1 MKVLRIVLILIV
13 LAAAAVAGVFLWRR
27 PPTTGVAV
35 APAAPVWTPIAE
47 QRLDYGRFKQLAVYT
62 PASSAR
68 GVVLLLSGT
77 DGWTPRMSDLAN
89 RIARQGALVVGIDLA
104 QFDDVLEKDGGECV
118 FPDGDLEN
126 LSHFIQAY
134 SHLPGYLSP
143 ILAGYSAGGT
153 LAYATLVQAPPN
165 TFAAAVSMNFCPAYP
180 LRKPLC
186 KGSGVGFSP
195 RAGSAGVDFLP
206 APHLS
211 LPWIA
216 LQGDPD
222 PACDAA
228 AVRRF
233 VAQVPGAQLI
243 DVPPATAPSTA
254 AAAGDAFPWA
264 PSHSKA
270 FDTLIAAHAP
280 TVTATGPSALGDLP
294 IVPVTPLP
302 GAPASDTFAILLS
315 GDGGWAGL
323 DKEVAG
329 ALAAKGIFVAGVD
342 SLRYFWSART
352 PAGLAADLDRM
363 IDYYG
368 HQLGKRKVVLVGYS
382 QGADVL
388 PFAVNRLSP
397 ATRSHVVLT
406 AILGMSEHALFE
418 FHMSSWVSDDDS
430 GPATMPE
437 VERISGAPVL
447 CIYGA
452 QEDDSLCPRLDP
464 HKVVVVKLKGGHHF
478 DGDYDSLA
486 RTILAAIHP

>member
-1 MKVLRIVLILIV
+1 MKVLRIVLISTLMG
-13 LAAAAVAGVFLWRR
+13 AAVVAAGAWYLRHR
-27 PPTTGVAV
+27 APTTGVAMT
-35 APAAPVWTPIAE
+35 PAAGWTPIAE

-62 PASSAR
+62 PAKSAR

-77 DGWTPRMSDLAN
+77 DGWTPLMADLAN

-104 QFDDVLEKDGGECV
+104 QFNGVLEHDGGECV

-134 SHLPGYLSP
+134 SHLPGYVSP

-195 RAGSAGVDFLP
+195 AGAAGVDFLP
-206 APHLS
+206 APHLAQ
-211 LPWIA
+211 PWIA
-216 LQGDPD
+216 LQGDPH

-228 AVRRF
+228 TVRSF
-233 VAQVPGAQLI
+233 LTQVPGAQLV
-243 DVPPATAPSTA
+243 DASTGAASPTTAWTTPYA
-254 AAAGDAFPWA
+254 
-264 PSHSKA
+264 KV

-280 TVTATGPSALGDLP
+280 TETATSLGSLGDLP
-294 IVPVTPLP
+294 VVPVTPVP

-329 ALAAKGIFVAGVD
+329 ALAAKGIYVTGVD

-363 IDYYG
+363 IDYYV
-368 HQLGKRKVVLVGYS
+368 HQLGRQKVVLVGYS

-397 ATRSHVVLT
+397 EARAHVVLT

-447 CIYGA
+447 CIYGE

-464 HKVVVVKLKGGHHF
+464 RKVSVVKLKGGHHF

-486 RTILAAIHP
+486 RTILAAIHS